1 MPGAKIETLGNF
13 LRHEYRDVDP
23 ELIWSITRDNLRRH
37 KGLIREKEFL
47 RTPQPEAASA
57 EIKIELE
64 RPASNVLRDSRPI
77 LVGPSDSKQMSSKDD
92 RRVEVGDTVKFR
104 YLTDD
109 KRTINVTISKAQS
122 DTSRGIIHHR
132 TPVAA
137 ALLGAEVGDEVEVLV
152 GSYIRPAIVERISKG
167 NMESSIAA

>member
-1 MPGAKIETLGNF
+1 
-13 LRHEYRDVDP
+13 
-23 ELIWSITRDNLRRH
+23 
-37 KGLIREKEFL
+37 
-47 RTPQPEAASA
+47 
-57 EIKIELE
+57 
-64 RPASNVLRDSRPI
+64 
-77 LVGPSDSKQMSSKDD
+77 MSSKDD